1 MSDTVHLQVITPL
14 KLVLSEDV
22 DEVVAPGEIGEFG
35 VLPGHT
41 PFVTTLFPGELK
53 FKKGSEQKVLIIHG
67 GLAEVNEDN
76 VKVLTDLAEEPGA
89 IDRVAAQKD
98 LESIE
103 DELKQKQRSEEEL
116 QELNWKLKLAQ
127 VRASAK

>member
-14 KLVLSEDV
+14 ELVLSEDV

-35 VLPGHT
+35 ILPGHA

-53 FKKGSEQKVLIIHG
+53 FKKGSEQKTLIIHG
-67 GLAEVNEDN
+67 GLAEVNDDN
-76 VKVLTDLAEEPGA
+76 VKVLTDLVEDPGA
-89 IDRVAAQKD
+89 IDRVAAQKN
-98 LESIE
+98 LEAIE